1 MFLKR
6 ILSVTLSLVIIFVL
20 TSCQKNQEINESE
33 TASNTIEV
41 SEKASEELTSAV
53 ANNESTSPSSSAES
67 PSESASATE
76 LTDDPSLWSKVQ
88 IVEAY
93 KNAAKKSDSF
103 IKCKQSIEL
112 TEISINNG
120 QYSGVIDFVMPIMS
134 KLLANNSSETD
145 GITGGYANLTEAD
158 VANAKVYKSGEN
170 TVIELIMVEQT
181 DGAVS
186 DANSGSVGHA
196 ISTVGDIT
204 VVANQLK
211 DLGLPIEISKENTA
225 IYYTKPTV
233 KVTVDKDGKI
243 VEGSWSYTVD
253 IRLKDYYVG
262 KSKVDSTR
270 VVMNN
275 VITAI

>member
-1 MFLKR
+1 MFSRK
-6 ILSVTLSLVIIFVL
+6 ILSVALSLAFVFAL
-20 TSCQKNQEINESE
+20 SSCQKNEEIDEPKTSENAVEISE
-33 TASNTIEV
+33 TVPKEITSAAVADDVTSSLPSENT
-41 SEKASEELTSAV
+41 SEAASE
-53 ANNESTSPSSSAES
+53 
-67 PSESASATE
+67 TE
-76 LTDDPSLWSKVQ
+76 LTDDPALWSKAQ

-93 KNAAKKSDSF
+93 KNAAQKSNSS
-103 IKCKQSIEL
+103 IKCKQSIDL

-134 KLLANNSSETD
+134 KLLANNSSEIS
-145 GITGGYANLTEAD
+145 GITGGYAKLTETD
-158 VANAKVYKSGEN
+158 VATAKAYKSGEN

-233 KVTVDKDGKI
+233 KVTVDKSGKI
-243 VEGSWSYTVD
+243 IEGSWSYTVD
-253 IRLKDYYVG
+253 IRLNDYYVG

-275 VITAI
+275 VITVL